1 MIKDFFTSLP
11 RNFIQ
16 SFAGRNLWWHFLAI
30 SLTAVIVLT
39 GLDWQYFLA
48 VRNPVL
54 NSVFMPALLVGFLL
68 PVLLPL
74 GLLMVGEIRKRRKIS
89 VFGAALFQAAA
100 LGWLISSLCKSF
112 TGRVQ
117 PDLLNL
123 AIDSSRNWNF
133 GFWEHGIF
141 WGWPSSHTTV
151 AFALSVALIVL
162 VGRKRKAIVSMAII
176 YAFYVGFATS
186 LGIHWL
192 SEFVAG
198 AIIGS
203 VIGVVVGRW
212 WKGKLAEGVGGK

>member
-1 MIKDFFTSLP
+1 M
-11 RNFIQ
+11 
-16 SFAGRNLWWHFLAI
+16 AI
-30 SLTAVIVLT
+30 SLTAIIVLT
-39 GLDWQYFLA
+39 SLDWQYFLA
-48 VRNPVL
+48 VRNPIL
-54 NSVFMPALLVGFLL
+54 NAVFMPALLLGFLL

-74 GLLMVGEIRKRRKIS
+74 GLLVAGETKRHKKMS
-89 VFGAALFQAAA
+89 LYGAALFQASA
-100 LGWLISSLCKSF
+100 LGWLISSLYKSF

-151 AFALSVALIVL
+151 AFALSVSLIVL
-162 VGRKRKAIVSMAII
+162 VGWKRKGLVFLAII

-203 VIGVVVGRW
+203 VIGVTVGRW
-212 WKGKLAEGVGGK
+212 WKVRSVEMGV